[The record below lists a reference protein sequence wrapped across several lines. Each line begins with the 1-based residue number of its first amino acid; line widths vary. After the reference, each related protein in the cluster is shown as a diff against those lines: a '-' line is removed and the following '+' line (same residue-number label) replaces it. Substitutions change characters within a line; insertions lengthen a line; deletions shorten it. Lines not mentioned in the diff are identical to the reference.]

1 MSGFA
6 DRADA
11 GRLLAD
17 RLADLAGRPGLVV
30 FGLPRGGVAVAAQ
43 VASRLGVPLDV
54 VVSRKLGVPGHPE
67 LAMGAVA
74 VWDEHETCVAKA
86 EVIAHARVTDEAFA
100 EQRERQLAIAR
111 ERATRWNR
119 VAPAEVREVVLV
131 DDGLATGATMEAAV
145 QLVRDAGVGSIVVA
159 VPVAA
164 PSQLAAIR
172 RLADRVECVHAPE
185 QFRAVGMHYAD
196 FRQVEDE
203 AVDRALRRSQ
213 RDGSA

>member
-1 MSGFA
+1 MTQFT
-6 DRADA
+6 DRAEA

-17 RLADLAGRPGLVV
+17 RLADLARRPGLVV
-30 FGLPRGGVAVAAQ
+30 FGLPRGGVVVAAQ

-74 VWDEHETCVAKA
+74 VWDEYEACVANA
-86 EVIAHARVTDEAFA
+86 EVIAHARLAEDAFA
-100 EQRERQLAIAR
+100 AHRERELAVAR
-111 ERATRWNR
+111 ERAARWSR
-119 VAPAEVREVVLV
+119 VAPDAMRDAVLV

-145 QLVRDAGVGSIVVA
+145 QVVREAGVGSIVVA

-164 PSQLAAIR
+164 RSQLLAISKV
-172 RLADRVECVHAPE
+172 ADRVECVHAPE

-196 FRQVEDE
+196 FRQVEDDV
-203 AVDRALRRSQ
+203 VDRALSRSQ